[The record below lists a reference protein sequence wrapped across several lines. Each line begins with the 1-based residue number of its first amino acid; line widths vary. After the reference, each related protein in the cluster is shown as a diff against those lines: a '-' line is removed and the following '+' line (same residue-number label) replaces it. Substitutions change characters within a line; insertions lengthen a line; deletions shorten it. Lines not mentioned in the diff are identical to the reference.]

1 MDLLD
6 FGYWDLETQ
15 TKHFMIAS
23 LMLVIKEYLGSVKLL
38 HCSIVYFPRLDPKRY
53 VYMLDCYS
61 FLI

>member
-23 LMLVIKEYLGSVKLL
+23 LMFVIKEYLGSVKLL
-38 HCSIVYFPRLDPKRY
+38 HC
-53 VYMLDCYS
+53 
-61 FLI
+61 LIGYLQRVFIRSKKIRVCVGLL